1 MEAPLRAVDEGEAWV
16 QAPDWSPLLPQWL
29 VALAGRVGPHVASTN
44 GDCRCAWP
52 ELGAGNTHGTSCN
65 MATSAS
71 RSFVGLQSS
80 SAASRRLPVPQAKLG
95 PQLHPTAP
103 SACCSSASSHT
114 QPSLIDKAFLLARV
128 GAAWN
133 AAKVLPAPATP
144 KVGKGTQCSATH
156 WSVCHSAASRLQQ
169 ESAKTFL
176 GSCCLATSTA
186 AFADLHDGAN
196 SEGSANVVP
205 SNQLV
210 GEKARQHRVF
220 LKCFGVLCFCKPES
234 ILPAHAY
241 DLGG

>member
-156 WSVCHSAASRLQQ
+156 WSDLRAQMASAGRSCMAVALPFAS
-169 ESAKTFL
+169 SVIS
-176 GSCCLATSTA
+176 GGG
-186 AFADLHDGAN
+186 GAN
-196 SEGSANVVP
+196 SMGEVYFALSKAIDVSALEVLMGEG
-205 SNQLV
+205 
-210 GEKARQHRVF
+210 AR
-220 LKCFGVLCFCKPES
+220 
-234 ILPAHAY
+234 
-241 DLGG
+241 GGGCRNADAVA